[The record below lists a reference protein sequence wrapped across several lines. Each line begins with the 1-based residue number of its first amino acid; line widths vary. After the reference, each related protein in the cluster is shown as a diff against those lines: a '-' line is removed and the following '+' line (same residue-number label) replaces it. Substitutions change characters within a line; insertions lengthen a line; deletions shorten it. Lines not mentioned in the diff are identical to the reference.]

1 MFADQ
6 YIQKNIVYPQFIE
19 SVVSKQLSMI
29 VMIPCLNEPGILRT
43 LESLWACDPSD
54 TALEVIVAVNNSE
67 NCSPEVKMFNQQTFE
82 QLLAWKKENDR
93 PEMILNPI
101 FAPAVNA
108 KDAGAGMARKIGM
121 DEAVRRFNRINC
133 PAGVIISLDA
143 DCLVSPNY
151 LRRIETVF
159 AGNKSCFA
167 ATINFRHRIDEL
179 DDPKLKRGIQL
190 YEDYLHYY
198 KNALCYTGFP
208 NAIYTIGSAFAVRAD
223 AYVKQGGMNRR
234 KAGEDFYFLH
244 KLTHL
249 GKLYEIQDA
258 FVYPSGR
265 VSDRVPFGT
274 GAALTKWMNDKD
286 DLTVTYNFNAFMD
299 MKLLFEKVSSFYN
312 SGSTGYSKVINGL
325 PLTIQEYFE
334 INSIERRVAE
344 INRNSSSAESF
355 SKRFFQVFDGLMI
368 LRFLNQVHENHYS
381 FQDLQEAIDQLRLA
395 GR

>member
-1 MFADQ
+1 
-6 YIQKNIVYPQFIE
+6 
-19 SVVSKQLSMI
+19 
-29 VMIPCLNEPGILRT
+29 
-43 LESLWACDPSD
+43 
-54 TALEVIVAVNNSE
+54 
-67 NCSPEVKMFNQQTFE
+67 
-82 QLLAWKKENDR
+82 
-93 PEMILNPI
+93 
-101 FAPAVNA
+101 
-108 KDAGAGMARKIGM
+108 
-121 DEAVRRFNRINC
+121 
-133 PAGVIISLDA
+133 
-143 DCLVSPNY
+143 LVSPNY
-151 LRRIETVF
+151 LRRIDTVF

-167 ATINFRHRIDEL
+167 ATINFSHRINEL

-198 KNALCYTGFP
+198 KNALSFTGFP

-299 MKLLFEKVSSFYN
+299 LKRLFEKVSFLWN
-312 SGSTGYSKVINGL
+312 SGSTGYSKVISGL
-325 PLTIQEYFE
+325 PPTIQEYFE
-334 INSIERRVAE
+334 INSIESRVAE

-355 SKRFFQVFDGLMI
+355 SKRFFQIFDGLMI
-368 LRFLNQVHENHYS
+368 LRFLNQVHEIHYP
-381 FQDLQEAIDQLRLA
+381 FQDLQKAIDQLRLA
-395 GR
+395 SR